1 MFFTFNNDTKTC
13 FENRNGIIQTRNV
26 IISPRKPR
34 KYLERT
40 FTWNSSVAQ
49 LSLACI
55 QNFFD
60 PKFFFPKNFFEPK
73 NILEP
78 KIYVLTKKNLTWK
91 FFWPK
96 IFLPKFFFTQI
107 FFRPILFDP
116 KFFNTLV
123 FFGSKI
129 FRTANIFL
137 QKNFNIRAFDL

>member
-78 KIYVLTKKNLTWK
+78 KIYVLTKKKFDLKILLT
-91 FFWPK
+91 K
-96 IFLPKFFFTQI
+96 IFFTKVFFYPNFFSTNFIRPQI
-107 FFRPILFDP
+107 F
-116 KFFNTLV
+116 
-123 FFGSKI
+123 
-129 FRTANIFL
+129 
-137 QKNFNIRAFDL
+137 